1 MRCLVTGG
9 SGFLGSHLCT
19 WLIRQGYDVVCLDNL
34 STGNLKNIRHLSV
47 NRRFQF
53 VERDIVQKFDYRADR
68 IYNLACPASPLHY
81 QKNPVAT
88 INTIAQGIYNCID
101 NAIKY
106 GARILQASTSEV
118 YGNPLAHPQS
128 ERYWGNVNPTGPRAC
143 YNEAKRFAE
152 TVLVNYQTQFN
163 TEIRIARI
171 FNTYGLNM
179 QLNDGRVVTKFIVQ
193 ALKNESL
200 TVYGDGRQT
209 RSFCFVDDMISGL
222 LALMEH
228 DSYNRPI
235 NIGNTEEISMLEL
248 AEMIIRLTDSR
259 SRIAFEPLPMEDPQ
273 KRRPDITLARETL
286 GWEPQIDLVDGL
298 KETIAYMKNVLTA

>member
-19 WLIRQGYDVVCLDNL
+19 QLIREGYDVVCLDNL
-34 STGNLKNIRHLSV
+34 STGNLKNISHLSV
-47 NRRFQF
+47 NRGFQF
-53 VERDIVQKFDYRADR
+53 IEHDIVQKFDYRADR

-88 INTIAQGIYNCID
+88 VNTIALGIYNCVD

-106 GARILQASTSEV
+106 SARILQASTSEV
-118 YGNPLAHPQS
+118 YGNPLEHPQS

-163 TEIRIARI
+163 AEIRIARI
-171 FNTYGLNM
+171 FNTYGSHM
-179 QLNDGRVVTKFIVQ
+179 QQNDGRVVMNFIVQ
-193 ALKNESL
+193 ALKNEDL
-200 TVYGDGRQT
+200 TVYGNGRQT
-209 RSFCFVDDMISGL
+209 RSFCYVDDLVRGL
-222 LALMEH
+222 LLLMEH
-228 DSYNRPI
+228 DTFSRPV
-235 NIGNTEEISMLEL
+235 NLGNTEEISMLEL

-259 SRIAFEPLPMEDPQ
+259 SRIVFEPLPMEDPQ
-273 KRRPDITLARETL
+273 KRRPDISLARESL
-286 GWEPQIDLVDGL
+286 GWEPHIDLVDGL
-298 KETIAYMKNVLTA
+298 KETIEYMKTVLPA